1 MYSKRLYPLF
11 AALAATLV
19 LTACGGSSSGNLR
32 ASDPPPNDERGEL
45 TPGNIMILSSSTDAD
60 APVFSL
66 TSLDRTEP
74 DAPFDTLTIEG
85 LPDAEMLL
93 GMDYRPATGDLYA
106 LGSSGTLHII
116 DPVTATVVSSVA
128 LIPAPDA
135 TPVFVA
141 LDGMQFGVDFN
152 PVPDRLRVTSDTGQN
167 LRINVETGE
176 TIVDGALDSGT
187 DGTRITGSAY
197 TNSFAGTATTRL
209 FNIDSGENLLYLQQ
223 PPNDGD
229 LINPVSLGIDI
240 SADNGFVID
249 GLNNLALAAL
259 TVEGSTGL
267 YTIDL
272 AGTADVATLI
282 GPLAIDGVI
291 HGIALPPPQAPE
303 VVALTR
309 DNTLARFSLL
319 MPSSV
324 TSVPV
329 TGLMI
334 EEEVLIGVDVRPA
347 TGELYAVSDQGN
359 IYIVNAGNGN
369 AVLQATLRAAP
380 DDTFTML
387 MGSDYGMDF
396 NPVPDRLRLISD
408 SGQNLRI
415 NVETGDTIT
424 DGNIAYA
431 EEEDLGG
438 IEDIPLLGPLL
449 GLIGGIVLP
458 DDGDD
463 APAPAITAAA
473 YTNSFAGTPA
483 TELFTLDTQND
494 SLNLQNP
501 PNDGIQ
507 VPLIDITDAIQGIQG
522 IQGDQAFDIAGG
534 DNGIV
539 VAALSD
545 NGMPPYVLYRV
556 NLMSG
561 DFTPVTGDEASS
573 TIGGPDGPAIRGL
586 TVVFP
591 EM

>member
-1 MYSKRLYPLF
+1 MYMKRLYPLC

-19 LTACGGSSSGNLR
+19 LAACGGSSSGNLR
-32 ASDPPPNDERGEL
+32 ASDPPPDDPRGEL
-45 TPGNIMILSSSTDAD
+45 TPGNIMILSSSVNAD
-60 APVFSL
+60 ATVFSL

-74 DAPFDTLTIEG
+74 DAPFDTLAIEG

-106 LGSSGTLHII
+106 LGRSGMLHII
-116 DPVTATVVSSVA
+116 DPITATVVSSVP

-141 LDGMQFGVDFN
+141 LEGTQFGVDFN

-167 LRINVETGE
+167 LRINVDTGE
-176 TIVDGALDSGT
+176 TLVDGALDSGT
-187 DGTRITGSAY
+187 GETRITGSAY

-209 FNIDSGENLLYLQQ
+209 FNIDSGENLLYLQE
-223 PPNDGD
+223 PPNAGT
-229 LINPVSLGIDI
+229 LVNPVTLGIDV

-282 GPLAIDGVI
+282 GPLAVDGTI
-291 HGIALPPPQAPE
+291 NGIALPPPQPPE
-303 VVALTR
+303 VVALTQG
-309 DNTLARFSLL
+309 NTLARFSLL
-319 MPSSV
+319 MPSSI
-324 TSVPV
+324 TTVPV

-334 EEEVLIGVDVRPA
+334 EEEMLIGVDVRPA

-359 IYIVNAGNGN
+359 IYIVDAENGN
-369 AVLQATLRAAP
+369 AALQATLGPAP

-387 MGSDYGMDF
+387 MGNDYGMDF

-415 NVETGDTIT
+415 NVETGDTIS

-431 EEEDLGG
+431 DEEDLGG

-449 GLIGGIVLP
+449 GLLGNILLP
-458 DDGDD
+458 DAGDD

-473 YTNSFAGTPA
+473 YTNSFAGTQT
-483 TELFTLDTQND
+483 TELFTLDTQNN

-501 PNDGIQ
+501 PNDGVQ
-507 VPLIDITDAIQGIQG
+507 VPLIDTPFA

-539 VAALSD
+539 VAALSE

-561 DFTPVTGDEASS
+561 AFTPVTGDEASS
-573 TIGGPDGPAIRGL
+573 TIGGPDGPAVRGL